1 MIIHFVSYLVTY
13 FLPISSQFYGS
24 ICYWINC
31 VKLELAP
38 TNCFCFNCRSIEL
51 EPKLLDAYWHRHL
64 LYLLQDNKKVLS
76 IERQAVSVLCCCA
89 HNPSSFVGQHRMS
102 PKPPDQLYLIII
114 CPSVLYASF
123 ATYIC
128 IFSVEQI
135 LSIEFFLAY
144 RISFAIGAKTIR
156 NQFCCILLLLLY
168 CLYPCVL

>member
-1 MIIHFVSYLVTY
+1 MIFHFVSYLVTY

-76 IERQAVSVLCCCA
+76 IERQAVSVLCCPRNV
-89 HNPSSFVGQHRMS
+89 H
-102 PKPPDQLYLIII
+102 IIHLRL
-114 CPSVLYASF
+114 SVNIVCLQNRQIS
-123 ATYIC
+123 YI
-128 IFSVEQI
+128 
-135 LSIEFFLAY
+135 
-144 RISFAIGAKTIR
+144 
-156 NQFCCILLLLLY
+156 
-168 CLYPCVL
+168 